1 MGSISEGTF
10 MESEAKSRSEVLE
23 ASFSC
28 AKPLRSWGSQHD
40 CGCLCNVTILLV
52 GILLGIDLCL
62 KE

>member
-10 MESEAKSRSEVLE
+10 IEGEAKSKSEVLKVP
-23 ASFSC
+23 FSC

-40 CGCLCNVTILLV
+40 CGHLCNVTILLV
-52 GILLGIDLCL
+52 GVLLDIDLCL